1 MTHITDPTTIPR
13 QVWKCQKPLA
23 GDHAAILAYNKNR
36 TQLLNFPNNRA
47 FRRCLGLTKMLKSY
61 VEFSVKGSDIMDP
74 HVVQDQDW

>member
-1 MTHITDPTTIPR
+1 MTDLTTIPR

-36 TQLLNFPNNRA
+36 TQSLVFPNTHS
-47 FRRCLGLTKMLKSY
+47 FRHRLGLSKRLKSY
-61 VEFSVKGSDIMDP
+61 VEFSVKGSDIIDP